1 MRGELSK
8 MAVATIQFAH
18 KTLTKVETFFRLL
31 YGEHMRDY
39 PRQRVRKAKK
49 TPFTYDKNRPWVYVG
64 QAHEMR
70 PAATFA
76 TLFGYLWDETKDT
89 TYYTPNS
96 FYRSDSRREEYAR
109 WVHAFALDIDVK
121 NGYAYQEGIT
131 LPDVMDRIEAAGLPL
146 PTAVIQTPSGGFQP
160 IWILSA
166 AIRATPKVRVLFTAI
181 QRHMAQDVGAD
192 LRAVGVERV
201 FRTPTENNLVYF
213 ESGHVYDF
221 QTFIDWREINHP
233 LVWDATAPVFE
244 SYDIMN
250 HPAIVRLYNQDAEIG
265 KREASCLTLILAMKF
280 SGWPMERTMA
290 EMEKWWHECCEKGG
304 NKPFTLK
311 DVIYRVKRT
320 YRQAKLFGP
329 GAEIVRQL
337 TGMDFE
343 YKVIRFYTA
352 AKSREQRKY
361 SHKHEWKADL
371 LALLQKEN
379 GVLSGSLA
387 AIAERLGCAV
397 SSLKNVL
404 ADLQNEGAIVVQS
417 TRGRKG
423 STSIALAEQPH
434 EAFIQEAAAANTT
447 GQKKSQIDNTLGEAV
462 GGAAPW
468 ALPGSASE
476 LVGCLSVL
484 NAPYPASLPI
494 YLEDL
499 YRDTVAVW
507 GAASDPVSAQDA
519 AMHTWLLVKKTL
531 MHCLRQTKREEIKSL
546 TAYIRKSMAAA
557 LAELSERGYS
567 VDRLPASIRA
577 QIEGAFSP

>member
-1 MRGELSK
+1 MV
-8 MAVATIQFAH
+8 AVAAVNTESRPV
-18 KTLTKVETFFRLL
+18 TKVEAFFRLL

-39 PRQRVRKAKK
+39 PRQRVRKAKNA
-49 TPFTYDKNRPWVYVG
+49 PYSYDKNRPWVYVG
-64 QAHEMR
+64 QADKMR
-70 PAATFA
+70 PAATLS

-121 NGYAYQEGIT
+121 NEYAYQEGIT
-131 LPDVMDRIEAAGLPL
+131 LPDVFDRIEAAGLPL
-146 PTAVIQTPSGGFQP
+146 PTAVIRTPSGGFQP
-160 IWILSA
+160 VWMLSA
-166 AIRATPKVRVLFTAI
+166 AVRATPKVRVLFTAI

-192 LRAVGVERV
+192 LRAVGVERI
-201 FRTPTENNLVYF
+201 FRTPTESNLVYF
-213 ESGHVYDF
+213 EQGQVYDF
-221 QTFIDWREINHP
+221 QIFVDWREINHP
-233 LVWDATAPVFE
+233 LVWDNTSPIFKN
-244 SYDIMN
+244 YDIMD

-304 NKPFTLK
+304 SRPFTLK
-311 DVIYRVKRT
+311 DVVYRVKRT

-337 TGMDFE
+337 TGIDFE

-361 SHKHEWKADL
+361 THKHEWKADL

-379 GVLSGSLA
+379 GALSGSLA
-387 AIAERLGCAV
+387 AIAERLGCAM

-417 TRGRKG
+417 TRGRNG

-434 EAFIQEAAAANTT
+434 EAFVQEAAAAKTT
-447 GQKKSQIDNTLGEAV
+447 IQKNSQIDNTIGEAV
-462 GGAAPW
+462 GGAARVV
-468 ALPGSASE
+468 LPGSPAE
-476 LVGCLSVL
+476 LIGCLAVL
-484 NAPYPASLPI
+484 NSPYPSSLPL
-494 YLEDL
+494 YLTDL

-507 GAASDPVSAQDA
+507 ASSADPDSAQDA
-519 AMHTWLLVKKTL
+519 AIHTWLLLKKTL
-531 MHCLRQTKREEIKSL
+531 MACLRATKRQRLSNL
-546 TAYIRKSMAAA
+546 TAYVRKSMSSA
-557 LAELSERGYS
+557 LASLLEQGFH
-567 VDRLPASIRA
+567 VDRLPASVRR
-577 QIEGAFSP
+577 QLSLEEG